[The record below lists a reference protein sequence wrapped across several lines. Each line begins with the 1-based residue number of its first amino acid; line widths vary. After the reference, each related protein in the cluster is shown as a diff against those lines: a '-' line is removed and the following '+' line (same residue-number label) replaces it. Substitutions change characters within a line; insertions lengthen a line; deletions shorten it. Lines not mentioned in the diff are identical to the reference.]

1 MSDTALTNL
10 FAPAPTKANAQGQDV
25 TETAKPKR
33 TRRTKEQIINEAAA
47 ATGGPVPVRK
57 RRTRKAVDDQAI
69 LKACMKKLRQ
79 AQDPGRV
86 VATLRIMF
94 E

>member
-1 MSDTALTNL
+1 MSDTALTSL

-33 TRRTKEQIINEAAA
+33 TRTTKAERIIEAVAA
-47 ATGGPVPVRK
+47 DNKVQRK